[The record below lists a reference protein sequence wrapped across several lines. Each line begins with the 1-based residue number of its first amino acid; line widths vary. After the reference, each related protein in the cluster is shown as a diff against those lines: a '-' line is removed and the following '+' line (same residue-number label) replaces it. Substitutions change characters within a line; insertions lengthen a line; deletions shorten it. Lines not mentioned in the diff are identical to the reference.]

1 MNSNLCKAPHTNMY
15 CSVEG
20 FVSPCWLTIGNCDKW
35 SEDRSLKDIWFGE
48 HFDRYRNKCCS
59 LHKDFT
65 IADAYE
71 NNIVKKYPSMIE
83 LELSNQCNFECI
95 MCDERLS
102 SGIRKNKGLPPMPK
116 AYSDK
121 FIDELEEFFPYL
133 DEIRF
138 NGGEPFAQKIVFD
151 IIDKIDDMKKINVAT
166 NGSIL
171 NKRVREYIEKKNI
184 SLNISIDALTKNL
197 YEQIRVNGDFDIVM
211 KNFNVFK
218 KYCDIAV
225 MVNPMTNNWFQMKD
239 FVDFCNENDVYLG
252 YNTVRYPKHLSIQHM
267 PVEMIEDVYLTLH
280 KQVNTYPNKN
290 HNWKRFEYLVETQI
304 KNWMLE
310 KWNG

>member
-1 MNSNLCKAPHTNMY
+1 
-15 CSVEG
+15 
-20 FVSPCWLTIGNCDKW
+20 
-35 SEDRSLKDIWFGE
+35 
-48 HFDRYRNKCCS
+48 
-59 LHKDFT
+59 
-65 IADAYE
+65 
-71 NNIVKKYPSMIE
+71 
-83 LELSNQCNFECI
+83 
-95 MCDERLS
+95 
-102 SGIRKNKGLPPMPK
+102 
-116 AYSDK
+116 
-121 FIDELEEFFPYL
+121 
-133 DEIRF
+133 
-138 NGGEPFAQKIVFD
+138 
-151 IIDKIDDMKKINVAT
+151 MKKD
-166 NGSIL
+166 
-171 NKRVREYIEKKNI
+171 NKFQFEALTFDDVLLIPSYSEVLPSDTDITTSLTKNI

-218 KYCDIAV
+218 QYCDIAV